1 MRMGQRMN
9 ARVRALSALDDR
21 VQRGGRRARRL
32 VKRLVLAGAPV
43 ITCDRCGRRL
53 FSAYPVI
60 ANGRL
65 SLYGAEDITVKL
77 EWSSKRTLRFR
88 HESLHLCRLGNE
100 PLVSI
105 ADLGAPEPAAE

>member
-1 MRMGQRMN
+1 MD
-9 ARVRALSALDDR
+9 VSSIHDR

-32 VKRLVLAGAPV
+32 VKRLLLVGAPV
-43 ITCDRCGRRL
+43 ITCERCGRPL

-65 SLYGAEDITVKL
+65 FLYGAEDITVKL

-105 ADLGAPEPAAE
+105 ADLGTPEPAGE